1 MYKLN
6 FFFNLHPSFIIFFI
20 TYFQLIFHLCL
31 DIWIQNNGKLYNC
44 PNKNCH
50 RNYKTKPGLYNHLKY
65 ECNVPP
71 KYHCNI
77 CNKKFKQPGNFKIHM
92 KSLHFVTL
100 IKI

>member
-1 MYKLN
+1 MYKFN